1 MKNIFIN
8 GKEIPITELEE
19 YKKALAESLAWEQY
33 ERNKYWY
40 EPIEAT
46 FTEDEIRKMTLS
58 KWTWREWFIAT
69 IIIIS
74 ILILI

>member
-40 EPIEAT
+40 EPIEGT